1 MAQGF
6 LNFNVPQ
13 SAFNFVG
20 SGPATTNAGSIVSNV
35 AGKIGDTV
43 DGWSNGWNWLGN
55 NGILPTT
62 FMGLQTLTGGLNA
75 LTGLQQLQLARDQF
89 DFSKNVAN
97 ANLNNSVENYYNAI
111 KNANR
116 VGYALQGGYA
126 RKAYKADSQEAAATN
141 AADEATKNLTRHV

>member
-1 MAQGF
+1 MAETFSDYMKSLGFTNQDLASNGFWQTNSNGNGYGF
-6 LNFNVPQ
+6 LGFTDPSQGN
-13 SAFNFVG
+13 S
-20 SGPATTNAGSIVSNV
+20 
-35 AGKIGDTV
+35 
-43 DGWSNGWNWLGN
+43 WLGGQ
-55 NGILPTT
+55 GILPVA
-62 FMGLQTLTGGLNA
+62 FGGLQALGGLANA
-75 LTGLQQLQLARDQF
+75 YTGLQQLQLARDQF

-126 RKAYKADSQEAAATN
+126 KKAYGANSQEAAATN